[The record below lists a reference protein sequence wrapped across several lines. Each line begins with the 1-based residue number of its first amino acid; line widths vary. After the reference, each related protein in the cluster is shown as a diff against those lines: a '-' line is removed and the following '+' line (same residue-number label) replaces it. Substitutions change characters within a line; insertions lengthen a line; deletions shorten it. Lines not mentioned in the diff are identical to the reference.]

1 MFYNFCKTRTI
12 YTKKIYNILQERGN
26 TYLSEEYYSLR
37 SPWRE
42 MSYCKYPPLSQHERL
57 VLEYELDKQD
67 FEIEQ
72 LEKDE
77 DVEIEYIWGGW

>member
-1 MFYNFCKTRTI
+1 MRTI

-42 MSYCKYPPLSQHERL
+42 MSYRKYPPLSQHGRL
-57 VLEYELDKQD
+57 ILEYELDKQD

>member
-1 MFYNFCKTRTI
+1 
-12 YTKKIYNILQERGN
+12 
-26 TYLSEEYYSLR
+26 
-37 SPWRE
+37 
-42 MSYCKYPPLSQHERL
+42 MSYRKYPPLSQHERL
-57 VLEYELDKQD
+57 ILEYELDKQD